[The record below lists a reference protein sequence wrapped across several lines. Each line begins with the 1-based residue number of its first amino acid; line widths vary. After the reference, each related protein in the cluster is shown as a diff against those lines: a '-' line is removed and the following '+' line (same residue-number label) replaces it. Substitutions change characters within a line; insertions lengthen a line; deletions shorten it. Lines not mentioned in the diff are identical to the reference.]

1 MTKGIV
7 QIQTLQP
14 IDFTCLQQKAVAVEE
29 AILLKRTRKVAAQL
43 LKRARKERGVI
54 RKQSEHLGYA
64 KGYMKG
70 QQEALRCFHR
80 CSPETRAYKKY
91 LEQTCLQDLHAI
103 IVETLGQTPEGLRRI
118 TAKILKTIKAR
129 IRQLPI
135 TKVICHSKQKA
146 ILLDFKEQ
154 EGSAMFVAASPTADP
169 NLLIFITPHGS
180 IEINILETLQ
190 DDVNTAMK
198 MILGKK

>member
-14 IDFTCLQQKAVAVEE
+14 IDFTALQQKAVAIEE
-29 AILLKRTRKVAAQL
+29 GVLLKRTRKVAAQL
-43 LKRARKERGVI
+43 LKRARKQRGII

-64 KGYMKG
+64 KGYLRG

-91 LEQTCLQDLHAI
+91 LEQQCLQDLQAI
-103 IVETLGQTPEGLRRI
+103 IVATLSESPEGMRRM
-118 TAKILKTIKAR
+118 TAKILKAIKAR
-129 IRQLPI
+129 IKQIPM
-135 TKVICHSKQKA
+135 TKVICHTKQKET
-146 ILLDFKEQ
+146 LLQFKEQ
-154 EGSAMFVAASPTADP
+154 EHSSMLIDASPAADP

-180 IEINILETLQ
+180 LEINILETLQ
-190 DDVNTAMK
+190 DDVKAAMK
-198 MILGKK
+198 IILGKK

>member
-14 IDFTCLQQKAVAVEE
+14 IDFTALQQKAVAVEE

-91 LEQTCLQDLHAI
+91 LEQQCLQDLEMV
-103 IVETLGQTPEGLRRI
+103 IVETLGQSPEGLRRM
-118 TAKILKTIKAR
+118 TAKILKAIKAR
-129 IRQLPI
+129 IRQIPM
-135 TKVICHSKQKA
+135 TKVICHTKQKE
-146 ILLDFKEQ
+146 LLVQFKDQ
-154 EGSAMFVAASPTADP
+154 EHVSMLIDASPAADP
-169 NLLIFITPHGS
+169 NLLMFITPHGS
-180 IEINILETLQ
+180 LEINILETLQ
-190 DDVNTAMK
+190 DDVKAAMK
-198 MILGKK
+198 AILGKK